1 MLANWRKRV
10 IDELSQRV
18 YEMVIWP
25 DHFLRQ
31 VNAKVEFSFINE
43 LCAPAY
49 HNGTGKGGRAAEA
62 PERVFRALLLLVLY
76 GLRSETCLVRE
87 IGVNL
92 AFRWFCGLGLLEPM
106 FDHSLF

>member
-76 GLRSETCLVRE
+76 GYVFGAGDRGQSGFSLVLRV
-87 IGVNL
+87 GL
-92 AFRWFCGLGLLEPM
+92 AGA
-106 FDHSLF
+106 DV